1 MPLSLLKNQFKEQ
14 VHTNILMT
22 DKYAH
27 FQLKNMHIYLGKTKK
42 SCGGIKWTEIVKLL
56 KTHEAKKSS
65 TMIKIKALVLENV
78 QMLD

>member
-1 MPLSLLKNQFKEQ
+1 MALSLLNQFKEQ

-42 SCGGIKWTEIVKLL
+42 KSCGGIKWTEIVKLL
-56 KTHEAKKSS
+56 KTHEAKKGS